1 MKRQSGKEIM
11 IRTRILLFLILIP
24 VVSYSQIVTT
34 IPEFPTQNDSIIVI
48 FDATQTGAEELLNY
62 TGTVYAHTGVT
73 LDSLG
78 VIKDWQWVIAPWN
91 TNLSKA
97 ALTRIST
104 NLYKLNINL
113 PRQYYHVTNSDVKI
127 IKLDF
132 VFRSSDET
140 KQTRPDIFVDLYEQG
155 LNVVINNPQVPDV
168 NYGDP
173 LRTPVFIRQFNSIDI
188 KVSAITIG
196 TKISSLSL
204 FVDQNQ
210 VAQST
215 VDSLDYTF
223 NYSDY
228 SQGPHNVSAIG
239 IDTSGETDTTS
250 FVMFVNPVV
259 QDMQPPAG
267 LKPGITVNSPTSVTL
282 TLFAPY
288 KNFVYLLG
296 DFNDWK
302 VDTSYFLKRWVTGPD
317 QVTWWITLNN
327 ITPGMEYAFQYLVDG
342 NIRIADSYTEK
353 VLDPDNDQYISS
365 TTYPNLKPYPSN
377 KTSEIVSVFQINQT
391 PYAWNIT
398 NFKRPKKTDLVI
410 YELLVRDFVSTH
422 DYKTLTDTIGYLK
435 RLGINAVELMPV
447 MEFEGNDSWG
457 YNPDFHMALDKY
469 YGTKNDFK
477 RFIDS
482 CHANGIAV
490 ILDIVL
496 NHAYG
501 ECPLVRL

>member
-173 LRTPVFIRQFNSIDI
+173 LRAPVFIRQFNSIDI

-228 SQGPHNVSAIG
+228 SRFGR
-239 IDTSGETDTTS
+239 
-250 FVMFVNPVV
+250 
-259 QDMQPPAG
+259 
-267 LKPGITVNSPTSVTL
+267 
-282 TLFAPY
+282 
-288 KNFVYLLG
+288 
-296 DFNDWK
+296 
-302 VDTSYFLKRWVTGPD
+302 YFLLRKLFTR
-317 QVTWWITLNN
+317 Q
-327 ITPGMEYAFQYLVDG
+327 
-342 NIRIADSYTEK
+342 
-353 VLDPDNDQYISS
+353 
-365 TTYPNLKPYPSN
+365 
-377 KTSEIVSVFQINQT
+377 QI
-391 PYAWNIT
+391 
-398 NFKRPKKTDLVI
+398 
-410 YELLVRDFVSTH
+410 
-422 DYKTLTDTIGYLK
+422 
-435 RLGINAVELMPV
+435 
-447 MEFEGNDSWG
+447 
-457 YNPDFHMALDKY
+457 
-469 YGTKNDFK
+469 
-477 RFIDS
+477 
-482 CHANGIAV
+482 C
-490 ILDIVL
+490 
-496 NHAYG
+496 
-501 ECPLVRL
+501 